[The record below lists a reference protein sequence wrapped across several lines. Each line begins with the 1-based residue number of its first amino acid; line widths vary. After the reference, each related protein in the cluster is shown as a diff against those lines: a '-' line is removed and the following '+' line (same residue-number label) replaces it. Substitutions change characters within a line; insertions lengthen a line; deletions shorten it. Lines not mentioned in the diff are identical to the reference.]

1 MRRSVFTMVFAVVL
15 GLSGVAMAQEDAEP
29 FFAESGKKADAARTG
44 ESFAESGKK
53 GDSLDRSKFFA
64 ESGKKADS
72 PYGFAESGKK
82 ADSMVR
88 DAVGDKVIGGE
99 VAADG
104 AWPWQVALVVA
115 GKPVSPET
123 QFCGGSMVLDT
134 WVLTAAHC
142 IHMVDD
148 NGEWFDVDPKAI
160 SILVGT
166 NKLDGSGDVVGVEK
180 IIKHPSYL
188 GTQFDYDIALI
199 KLERAPTVPYKTV
212 EVPDAT
218 FAEVLNQPGVTTV
231 VTGWGLQNNA
241 QLSPELR
248 QAQIQML
255 DRDLC
260 NTAMMEA
267 RAEEA
272 AKGFGYAA
280 DVFGLS
286 DDDAY
291 AVWDSLVEK
300 APVPI
305 SENMICSG
313 TYEGGKTSCNGDS
326 GGPLVVPLEDGSYI
340 QAGIVSWGL
349 SATSGKGCEE
359 TATFSAYTNIANFV
373 PWLNE
378 VIQTDP

>member
-1 MRRSVFTMVFAVVL
+1 MRSRAFKTLIAGLFA
-15 GLSGVAMAQEDAEP
+15 LSGAAALAQQDITTL
-29 FFAESGKKADAARTG
+29 FAESGKKDG
-44 ESFAESGKK
+44 PYNFAESGRK
-53 GDSLDRSKFFA
+53 A
-64 ESGKKADS
+64 ELAAKAT
-72 PYGFAESGKK
+72 
-82 ADSMVR
+82 
-88 DAVGDKVIGGE
+88 DAGAKVIGGE
-99 VAADG
+99 VAAEG
-104 AWPWQVALVVA
+104 AWPWQVALLVNGV
-115 GKPVSPET
+115 PVST
-123 QFCGGSMVLDT
+123 DSQFCGGSLVLDT

-142 IHMVDD
+142 VHMADD
-148 NGEWFDVDPKAI
+148 EGKWADLNPQAI

-166 NKLDGSGDVVGVEK
+166 NKLDGTGDVIPVEK
-180 IIKHPSYL
+180 IIRHPSYV

-199 KLERAPTVPYKTV
+199 KLARAPTVPFKTI
-212 EVPDAT
+212 EVPDAE
-218 FAEVLNQPGVTTV
+218 FASVLNQPGVTTI
-231 VTGWGLQNNA
+231 VTGWGLQNGA
-241 QLSPELR
+241 APSPELR

-255 DRDLC
+255 DRELC

-280 DVFGLS
+280 EVFALT

-291 AVWDSLVEK
+291 ALWDQLVAR
-300 APVPI
+300 APKPI

-326 GGPLVVPLEDGSYI
+326 GGPLVVPMEDGTYI

-349 SATSGKGCEE
+349 TATSGVGCEE

-378 VIQTDP
+378 VITTTK